1 MAHSE
6 DLGKKVLNHISQYG
20 SIKSA
25 VELFEVSRSS
35 IQRWQNKQKDSGNV
49 AKKARKCKP
58 YKVQDMELVDYINTN
73 QEAYLYEIAE
83 HFNVTIGCIA
93 MALQRLNIT
102 RKKRPQNI

>member
-6 DLGKKVLNHISQYG
+6 DLRKKVLNHILQYG

-25 VELFEVSRSS
+25 VELFGVSRSS
-35 IQRWQNKQKDSGNV
+35 IQRWQNKQEDSGNV

-73 QEAYLYEIAE
+73 QEAYLYERQSIL
-83 HFNVTIGCIA
+83 
-93 MALQRLNIT
+93 M
-102 RKKRPQNI
+102 

>member
-6 DLGKKVLNHISQYG
+6 DLRKKVLNHILQYG

-73 QEAYLYEIAE
+73 QEAYLYDAISNTKCNSL
-83 HFNVTIGCIA
+83 FSSQPRK
-93 MALQRLNIT
+93 LFSRRLVI
-102 RKKRPQNI
+102 

>member
-6 DLGKKVLNHISQYG
+6 DLRKKVLNHILQYG

-49 AKKARKCKP
+49 AKKGDIVKSGVC
-58 YKVQDMELVDYINTN
+58 
-73 QEAYLYEIAE
+73 
-83 HFNVTIGCIA
+83 H
-93 MALQRLNIT
+93 
-102 RKKRPQNI
+102 